1 MSDEPLGEWHGVQ
14 IGESGRVVN
23 VLLSANN
30 LNGELPQ
37 ELGNLSALYTLQL
50 SRNRLTGELPS
61 SIGNLTS
68 LTSLGLS
75 DNQLTGE
82 LPSSIGNLTSLIH
95 LDLGDNRLTGA
106 IPSSIGNLSNMVSLY
121 LPNNQL
127 SGEIPSELAGLPNLE
142 FLILSGN
149 QWGGCI
155 PLGIA
160 EAVAEESDILW
171 LGIPLCAQ
179 AAGGAS
185 VTADRAALVALYNAT
200 DGPNWVN
207 NTNWLS
213 DEPLREW
220 HGVQIGQAGR
230 VANVLLYE
238 NNLNGELPQELGNL
252 SALYTLHL
260 SRNRL
265 TGEIP
270 SSIGNLTSLTSL
282 GLSDNQLTGA
292 IPSSIGNLTGL
303 THLSLGDNRLSGEI
317 PSELAGLPNLEFLM
331 LSGNQWRGC
340 IPLGIAEAVAEGS
353 DILWWGIPL
362 CAQAAG
368 GASVASDREALV
380 ALYNATDGPNW
391 VNNTNWLSD
400 EPPGEWH
407 GVQIG
412 ESGRVVNVL
421 LYANNLNGEL
431 PQELGNLS
439 ALKTLLLSNNRL
451 TGELPSSIGN
461 LTSLK
466 ILEMH
471 QNQLTGEL
479 PSSIGNL
486 SNLTHLNLSQNQ
498 LTGELPSSIGNL
510 PDLVTLFLPDN
521 QLSGEIPSELAG
533 LPNLEFLLL
542 SGNQWGG
549 CIPLG
554 IAEVVGEGSDIHRL
568 GIPLCAQAAGGASAA
583 SDREALV
590 ALYNATDGPNWF
602 DNTNWLSDE
611 PLGEWHG
618 VSVGQA
624 GRVVVLDLSWNGLSG
639 DLPEELGS
647 LSSLRKLYLHSN
659 ELSGQIPSELGSLT
673 LLHELDLHSNELSGQ
688 IPSELGNLTPLRE
701 LYLHSNEL
709 SGQIP
714 SQLGSLTR
722 LRELDLYSN
731 SLSGEMPPRLGNLS
745 SLKWLSL
752 HDNQLR
758 GSIPPEF
765 GELAEVEWM
774 YLSGNSL
781 SGDIPDELGDLPRLS
796 RLLVGGGNRLTG
808 CVPTGLRSVKYADLH
823 ELGLPFCGDTDP
835 ITVEVPTDLQPP
847 PPSLGL
853 DPYYGKYLDT
863 GGVAIVSSLRVP
875 DQALLSARNILNEM
889 LSDRPDLLT
898 TMAEL
903 GIRVAIWDEHAV
915 SSDLPEYNHDM
926 QRDTKAL
933 GLFNGIVAST
943 GVESVLC
950 YDNMP
955 EPGFDWLV
963 HELAHAVQA
972 AVEHQPGGDRFRER
986 LQDIY
991 DDARPRWEWT
1001 YPGTNPEEFWAELV
1015 ASWFGLQN
1023 AKNYWHDVNSP
1034 AELEALEPAVAA
1046 LIREVFGDATLTSS
1060 CHSES
1065 SIRGVVVGPDG
1076 EPIEGIGVFV
1086 EREIPGYYHIG
1097 GDWSG
1102 WSDGFDVTSADG
1114 SFEIPQPDGPYILG
1128 IYVPL
1133 DHDFV
1138 HCGLVGYVTPQG
1150 LSRLRHTATQVEVEG
1165 ADVIGIE
1172 IKAPEGV
1179 RDLPIIAGCF

>member
-1 MSDEPLGEWHGVQ
+1 M
-14 IGESGRVVN
+14 
-23 VLLSANN
+23 
-30 LNGELPQ
+30 
-37 ELGNLSALYTLQL
+37 
-50 SRNRLTGELPS
+50 
-61 SIGNLTS
+61 
-68 LTSLGLS
+68 
-75 DNQLTGE
+75 
-82 LPSSIGNLTSLIH
+82 
-95 LDLGDNRLTGA
+95 
-106 IPSSIGNLSNMVSLY
+106 
-121 LPNNQL
+121 
-127 SGEIPSELAGLPNLE
+127 
-142 FLILSGN
+142 
-149 QWGGCI
+149 
-155 PLGIA
+155 
-160 EAVAEESDILW
+160 
-171 LGIPLCAQ
+171 
-179 AAGGAS
+179 
-185 VTADRAALVALYNAT
+185 TADRAALVALYNAT

-220 HGVQIGQAGR
+220 HGVQIG
-230 VANVLLYE
+230 
-238 NNLNGELPQELGNL
+238 
-252 SALYTLHL
+252 
-260 SRNRL
+260 
-265 TGEIP
+265 
-270 SSIGNLTSLTSL
+270 
-282 GLSDNQLTGA
+282 
-292 IPSSIGNLTGL
+292 
-303 THLSLGDNRLSGEI
+303 
-317 PSELAGLPNLEFLM
+317 
-331 LSGNQWRGC
+331 
-340 IPLGIAEAVAEGS
+340 
-353 DILWWGIPL
+353 
-362 CAQAAG
+362 
-368 GASVASDREALV
+368 
-380 ALYNATDGPNW
+380 
-391 VNNTNWLSD
+391 
-400 EPPGEWH
+400 
-407 GVQIG
+407 

-439 ALKTLLLSNNRL
+439 ALYTLHLSQNRL
-451 TGELPSSIGN
+451 TGELPSSTGN
-461 LTSLK
+461 LTRLK
-466 ILEMH
+466 ILE
-471 QNQLTGEL
+471 
-479 PSSIGNL
+479 
-486 SNLTHLNLSQNQ
+486 LSQNQ

-510 PDLVTLFLPDN
+510 SSLIHLDLGDNRLTGAVPSSIGNLSNVVSLDLTNN

-533 LPNLEFLLL
+533 LPNIEFLTL

-554 IAEVVGEGSDIHRL
+554 IVDSCSDILWL

-583 SDREALV
+583 SDMEVLV
-590 ALYNATDGPNWF
+590 ALYNATDGPNWV
-602 DNTNWLSDE
+602 NNANWLSDE

-618 VSVGQA
+618 VSIGHA
-624 GRVVVLDLSWNGLSG
+624 GGVAVLDLSGNGLSG
-639 DLPEELGS
+639 DLPEELGN
-647 LSSLRKLYLHSN
+647 LHSLRKLYLHSN

-688 IPSELGNLTPLRE
+688 IPSELGSLAPLRE
-701 LYLHSNEL
+701 LYLHSNKL

-714 SQLGSLTR
+714 SELGSLTL

-731 SLSGEMPPRLGNLS
+731 SLGGEIPPQLGNLS

-752 HDNQLR
+752 HNNQLR

-765 GELAEVEWM
+765 GELAKVEWM

-781 SGDIPDELGDLPRLS
+781 SGEIPDELGELPRLS

-823 ELGLPFCGDTDP
+823 ELGLPYCDETDP
-835 ITVEVPTDLQPP
+835 ITVEVPTNLQPP

-853 DPYYGKYLDT
+853 DPYYGKYLDA

-889 LSDRPDLLT
+889 LSDRPDLLA

-915 SSDLPEYNHDM
+915 SSDLPDNKHDM
-926 QRDTKAL
+926 QQDAKAL

-950 YDNMP
+950 YDTMP

-991 DDARPRWEWT
+991 DDASPRWEWT

-1114 SFEIPQPDGPYILG
+1114 SFEIPLPDGPYTLS

-1150 LSRLRHTATQVEVEG
+1150 LSKLRHTATQVEVEG

-1172 IKAPEGV
+1172 IKVSEGV
-1179 RDLPIIAGCF
+1179 WDLPIIAGCF

>member
-1 MSDEPLGEWHGVQ
+1 M
-14 IGESGRVVN
+14 
-23 VLLSANN
+23 
-30 LNGELPQ
+30 
-37 ELGNLSALYTLQL
+37 
-50 SRNRLTGELPS
+50 
-61 SIGNLTS
+61 
-68 LTSLGLS
+68 
-75 DNQLTGE
+75 
-82 LPSSIGNLTSLIH
+82 
-95 LDLGDNRLTGA
+95 
-106 IPSSIGNLSNMVSLY
+106 
-121 LPNNQL
+121 
-127 SGEIPSELAGLPNLE
+127 
-142 FLILSGN
+142 
-149 QWGGCI
+149 
-155 PLGIA
+155 
-160 EAVAEESDILW
+160 
-171 LGIPLCAQ
+171 
-179 AAGGAS
+179 AA
-185 VTADRAALVALYNAT
+185 
-200 DGPNWVN
+200 
-207 NTNWLS
+207 
-213 DEPLREW
+213 
-220 HGVQIGQAGR
+220 
-230 VANVLLYE
+230 
-238 NNLNGELPQELGNL
+238 
-252 SALYTLHL
+252 
-260 SRNRL
+260 
-265 TGEIP
+265 
-270 SSIGNLTSLTSL
+270 
-282 GLSDNQLTGA
+282 
-292 IPSSIGNLTGL
+292 
-303 THLSLGDNRLSGEI
+303 
-317 PSELAGLPNLEFLM
+317 
-331 LSGNQWRGC
+331 
-340 IPLGIAEAVAEGS
+340 
-353 DILWWGIPL
+353 
-362 CAQAAG
+362 
-368 GASVASDREALV
+368 DREALV

-400 EPPGEWH
+400 GPLREWH

-412 ESGRVVNVL
+412 ESGRVVDVF

-439 ALKTLLLSNNRL
+439 ALYTLQLSQNRL

-461 LTSLK
+461 LTSLESLELRQNQLTGELPSSIG
-466 ILEMH
+466 ILSSLTYLHLSQNQLTGELPSSIGNLSSLTSLDLGQNQLTGELPSSIGNLSSLTYLH
-471 QNQLTGEL
+471 LRLNKLTGELPSSIGNLSSLTHLNLNRNQLTGELPSLIGNLSSLTSLYLRQNQLTGELPSSIGNLSSLTHLDLRQNQLTGEL

-486 SNLTHLNLSQNQ
+486 SNVVSLDLSN
-498 LTGELPSSIGNL
+498 
-510 PDLVTLFLPDN
+510 N

-533 LPNLEFLLL
+533 LPNLEFLML

-554 IAEVVGEGSDIHRL
+554 IAEAAALGSDILRL

-590 ALYNATDGPNWF
+590 ALYNATDGPNWVN
-602 DNTNWLSDE
+602 NTNWLSDE

-618 VSVGQA
+618 VSVGHA
-624 GRVVVLDLSWNGLSG
+624 GRVTVLDLSGNGLSG
-639 DLPEELGS
+639 ALPEELGN
-647 LSSLRKLYLHSN
+647 LPSLRKLYLHSN

-673 LLHELDLHSNELSGQ
+673 LL
-688 IPSELGNLTPLRE
+688 RE

-714 SQLGSLTR
+714 SQLGSLTL

-781 SGDIPDELGDLPRLS
+781 SGEVPDELGELPRLS

-823 ELGLPFCGDTDP
+823 ELGLSYCGETDP
-835 ITVEVPTDLQPP
+835 ITVEVPTNLQPP

-853 DPYYGKYLDT
+853 DPYYGKYLDA

-875 DQALLSARNILNEM
+875 DQALLSARNTLNEM
-889 LSDRPDLLT
+889 LSDRPDLLA
-898 TMAEL
+898 TMVEL

-926 QRDTKAL
+926 QHDAKAL

-950 YDNMP
+950 YDTMP

-991 DDARPRWEWT
+991 DDAGPRWEWT
-1001 YPGTNPEEFWAELV
+1001 YAGTNPHEFWAELV

-1034 AELEALEPAVAA
+1034 AELEALEPALAA

-1060 CHSES
+1060 CHLES

-1086 EREIPGYYHIG
+1086 EREVPGYYHIG

-1114 SFEIPQPDGPYILG
+1114 SFEIPLPDGPYILS

-1133 DHDFV
+1133 DHNYV

-1150 LSRLRHTATQVEVEG
+1150 LSELRHTATQVEVEG

-1172 IKAPEGV
+1172 IKAPDGV
-1179 RDLPIIAGCF
+1179 WDLPIISSFCF

>member
-1 MSDEPLGEWHGVQ
+1 M
-14 IGESGRVVN
+14 
-23 VLLSANN
+23 A
-30 LNGELPQ
+30 
-37 ELGNLSALYTLQL
+37 
-50 SRNRLTGELPS
+50 
-61 SIGNLTS
+61 
-68 LTSLGLS
+68 
-75 DNQLTGE
+75 
-82 LPSSIGNLTSLIH
+82 
-95 LDLGDNRLTGA
+95 
-106 IPSSIGNLSNMVSLY
+106 
-121 LPNNQL
+121 
-127 SGEIPSELAGLPNLE
+127 
-142 FLILSGN
+142 
-149 QWGGCI
+149 
-155 PLGIA
+155 
-160 EAVAEESDILW
+160 
-171 LGIPLCAQ
+171 
-179 AAGGAS
+179 
-185 VTADRAALVALYNAT
+185 ADRAALVALYNAT
-200 DGPNWVN
+200 DGPNWVI

-213 DEPLREW
+213 DEPLRAW
-220 HGVQIGQAGR
+220 HGIQIGQSGR
-230 VANVLLYE
+230 VVNVLLYG
-238 NNLNGELPQELGNL
+238 NNLSGELPQELGNL

-270 SSIGNLTSLTSL
+270 SSIGNLTSLTNLSL
-282 GLSDNQLTGA
+282 GDNRLTGA
-292 IPSSIGNLTGL
+292 IPSSIGNLTSL
-303 THLSLGDNRLSGEI
+303 TRLNLGDNRLT
-317 PSELAGLPNLEFLM
+317 
-331 LSGNQWRGC
+331 
-340 IPLGIAEAVAEGS
+340 
-353 DILWWGIPL
+353 
-362 CAQAAG
+362 
-368 GASVASDREALV
+368 GA
-380 ALYNATDGPNW
+380 
-391 VNNTNWLSD
+391 
-400 EPPGEWH
+400 
-407 GVQIG
+407 I
-412 ESGRVVNVL
+412 
-421 LYANNLNGEL
+421 
-431 PQELGNLS
+431 
-439 ALKTLLLSNNRL
+439 
-451 TGELPSSIGN
+451 
-461 LTSLK
+461 
-466 ILEMH
+466 
-471 QNQLTGEL
+471 

-486 SNLTHLNLSQNQ
+486 SNLVSLY
-498 LTGELPSSIGNL
+498 LPN
-510 PDLVTLFLPDN
+510 N

-533 LPNLEFLLL
+533 LPNLEFLTL

-554 IAEVVGEGSDIHRL
+554 IAEVVAEESDILWL

-583 SDREALV
+583 SDRAALV
-590 ALYNATDGPNWF
+590 ALYHATGGPNWN

-624 GRVVVLDLSWNGLSG
+624 GRVVVLDLSVNGLNG

-659 ELSGQIPSELGSLT
+659 QLSGEIPSELGSLTLLRELYLHFNELSGQIPSELGSLTPLRELYLHFNELSGQIPSELGSLT
-673 LLHELDLHSNELSGQ
+673 L
-688 IPSELGNLTPLRE
+688 
-701 LYLHSNEL
+701 
-709 SGQIP
+709 
-714 SQLGSLTR
+714 

-731 SLSGEMPPRLGNLS
+731 SLSGEMPPQLGNLS

-765 GELAEVEWM
+765 GELAKVEWM

-781 SGDIPDELGDLPRLS
+781 SGEIPDELGELPRLS

-823 ELGLPFCGDTDP
+823 ELGLPYCGETDP
-835 ITVEVPTDLQPP
+835 ITVEVPTSLQQP

-853 DPYYGKYLDT
+853 DPYYGKYLDA

-875 DQALLSARNILNEM
+875 DQALLSARNTLNEM
-889 LSDRPDLLT
+889 LSDRPDLLA

-915 SSDLPEYNHDM
+915 SSDLPDNEHDM
-926 QRDTKAL
+926 QKDRKSL

-955 EPGFDWLV
+955 EPGFDFLV

-1001 YPGTNPEEFWAELV
+1001 YPGTNPAEFWAELV
-1015 ASWFGLQN
+1015 TSWFGMQN
-1023 AKNYWHDVNSP
+1023 AKNYWYDVNSP
-1034 AELEALEPAVAA
+1034 AELEALEPAIAA

-1060 CHSES
+1060 CHSAS

-1086 EREIPGYYHIG
+1086 ERKTPGYYHIG

-1114 SFEIPQPDGPYILG
+1114 SFKIPLPDGPYILG

-1138 HCGLVGYVTPQG
+1138 HCGSVGYVTPQG
-1150 LSRLRHTATQVEVEG
+1150 LSKLRHTAAQVEVEG

-1179 RDLPIIAGCF
+1179 WDLPNIGGCF

>member
-1 MSDEPLGEWHGVQ
+1 M
-14 IGESGRVVN
+14 
-23 VLLSANN
+23 
-30 LNGELPQ
+30 
-37 ELGNLSALYTLQL
+37 
-50 SRNRLTGELPS
+50 
-61 SIGNLTS
+61 
-68 LTSLGLS
+68 
-75 DNQLTGE
+75 
-82 LPSSIGNLTSLIH
+82 
-95 LDLGDNRLTGA
+95 
-106 IPSSIGNLSNMVSLY
+106 
-121 LPNNQL
+121 
-127 SGEIPSELAGLPNLE
+127 
-142 FLILSGN
+142 
-149 QWGGCI
+149 
-155 PLGIA
+155 
-160 EAVAEESDILW
+160 
-171 LGIPLCAQ
+171 
-179 AAGGAS
+179 
-185 VTADRAALVALYNAT
+185 ALYNAT

-213 DEPLREW
+213 DEPLGEW
-220 HGVQIGQAGR
+220 HGVQIGQ
-230 VANVLLYE
+230 
-238 NNLNGELPQELGNL
+238 
-252 SALYTLHL
+252 
-260 SRNRL
+260 
-265 TGEIP
+265 
-270 SSIGNLTSLTSL
+270 
-282 GLSDNQLTGA
+282 
-292 IPSSIGNLTGL
+292 
-303 THLSLGDNRLSGEI
+303 
-317 PSELAGLPNLEFLM
+317 
-331 LSGNQWRGC
+331 
-340 IPLGIAEAVAEGS
+340 
-353 DILWWGIPL
+353 
-362 CAQAAG
+362 
-368 GASVASDREALV
+368 
-380 ALYNATDGPNW
+380 
-391 VNNTNWLSD
+391 
-400 EPPGEWH
+400 
-407 GVQIG
+407 
-412 ESGRVVNVL
+412 SGRVVNLL

-431 PQELGNLS
+431 PEELGNLS
-439 ALKTLLLSNNRL
+439 ALYTLQLSQNRL

-461 LTSLK
+461 LTSLES
-466 ILEMH
+466 LELR

-486 SNLTHLNLSQNQ
+486 TSLTSLRLSQNQ

-510 PDLVTLFLPDN
+510 TSLQILGLSQNRLTGELPSSIGNLTSLESLSSLTYLNLDKNRLTGELPSWIGNLSSLTYLNLDKNQLTGELPSSIGNLSSLTHLILGDN
-521 QLSGEIPSELAG
+521 QLTGELPSWIGNLSSLIYLDLGDNRLTGAIPSELAG
-533 LPNLEFLLL
+533 LPNLDTLFL

-549 CIPLG
+549 CIPLD
-554 IAEVVGEGSDIHRL
+554 IAEAETVVASDIHRL

-590 ALYNATDGPNWF
+590 ALYNATDGPNWVN
-602 DNTNWLSDE
+602 NTNWLSDE

-618 VSVGQA
+618 VSVGHA
-624 GRVVVLDLSWNGLSG
+624 GRVTVLDLSGNGLSG
-639 DLPEELGS
+639 ALPEELGS
-647 LSSLRKLYLHSN
+647 LPSLRKLYLHSN

-673 LLHELDLHSNELSGQ
+673 LL
-688 IPSELGNLTPLRE
+688 RE

-714 SQLGSLTR
+714 SQLGSLTL

-781 SGDIPDELGDLPRLS
+781 SGEIPDELGELPRLS

-823 ELGLPFCGDTDP
+823 ELGLSYCGETDP
-835 ITVEVPTDLQPP
+835 ITVEVPTNLQPP

-853 DPYYGKYLDT
+853 DPYYGKYLDA

-875 DQALLSARNILNEM
+875 DQALLSARNTLNEM
-889 LSDRPDLLT
+889 LSDRPDLLA

-915 SSDLPEYNHDM
+915 SSDLPEYNHSM
-926 QRDTKAL
+926 QRDANAL

-950 YDNMP
+950 YDTMP

-1015 ASWFGLQN
+1015 ASWFRLQN

-1114 SFEIPQPDGPYILG
+1114 SFEIPLPDGPYILS

-1133 DHDFV
+1133 DHNYV

-1150 LSRLRHTATQVEVEG
+1150 LSELRHTATQVEVEG

-1172 IKAPEGV
+1172 IKAPDGV
-1179 RDLPIIAGCF
+1179 WDLPNISFCF